1 MPLLPS
7 SLYNRHLPAL
17 TVFFGSFLLFLIQPL
32 TGRTLLPVFGGS
44 ASVWMV
50 CLAVYQT
57 LLLVGYGYAHL
68 LARANKEHASRHTKR
83 HLYLLAGSILWTLG
97 MVGLRPLLKNYFG
110 TSEDPTLEVLFCV
123 LLFVGLPYVLLSA
136 NSSLIQS
143 WVSRREDVGHGTR
156 DMGSGEPPT
165 SHVPRRTSD
174 VYRLY
179 AISNFGSFCGLLIYP
194 FLLEP
199 FVPLTWQWLG
209 FALCLAGY
217 VALLAKLA
225 KATGEEKCANAK
237 ICECANEEIEQQPST
252 TTPAFAHSRIRA
264 FPHSRIPEV
273 LWLLLPA
280 TSSFLLN
287 AITVYLSID
296 VTPMPFVWVALLSAF
311 LLSYV
316 IGFSSWTFCCRWL
329 WSLGAVIALIG
340 AAYARGMWGT
350 GSFIP
355 NASAGL
361 ALLLIVGSLLH
372 GWLYETRPEASN
384 LTRYYLFISA
394 GGALGGLTSSFLAPV
409 LFTQVWEYP
418 LILALCAG
426 LVAWRTV
433 PRYRLPVAFLCMV
446 LWLVLAHYTQRRTE
460 SKTLYRSRNFYGCL
474 AVTQTYYQD
483 GTRMTPLHFLWYGQT
498 THGMQLMS
506 QDQQHIPTSY
516 FGATGGGI
524 AFNAHLKYQ
533 QGLPMKVGIVGLGAG
548 TLATYGRPGD
558 IYRFYE
564 INTQVIDVATN
575 VNLFTYL
582 PSTAATIDLVLGD
595 ARRMLERERANH
607 QFNPKQDPLYDLLV
621 IDAYNGDAVP
631 YHLTTREAF
640 QLYFDRIAP
649 DGMLAV
655 HISNWHIDLLP
666 VCKSVASDLGVCAYG
681 SIGYMDSNVTI
692 GAIWVFMTR
701 QPNSYRYPNR
711 PEKIRD
717 VNWSEVRNIRTLTDE
732 RGSLM
737 TLLR

>member
-1 MPLLPS
+1 LRGHSVS
-7 SLYNRHLPAL
+7 S
-17 TVFFGSFLLFLIQPL
+17 
-32 TGRTLLPVFGGS
+32 
-44 ASVWMV
+44 V
-50 CLAVYQT
+50 CV
-57 LLLVGYGYAHL
+57 
-68 LARANKEHASRHTKR
+68 
-83 HLYLLAGSILWTLG
+83 
-97 MVGLRPLLKNYFG
+97 PLLKNYFG
-110 TSEDPTLEVLFCV
+110 VSEDPTLEVLFCV

-136 NSSLIQS
+136 NSSLVQS
-143 WVSRREDVGHGTR
+143 WVSQENKA
-156 DMGSGEPPT
+156 MG
-165 SHVPRRTSD
+165 SD

-225 KATGEEKCANAK
+225 KGTGEEKCANAK
-237 ICECANEEIEQQPST
+237 ICECANEEKTQQPSP
-252 TTPAFAHSRIRA
+252 TTPAFPHSRIPAFAHSRIPAFPHSRIRAFPHSRIRAFPHSRIRA
-264 FPHSRIPEV
+264 FPHSRIPAF

-316 IGFSSWTFCCRWL
+316 IGFSSWPLHLQWL
-329 WSLGAVIALIG
+329 WGLSAAIALVG
-340 AAYARGMWGT
+340 AAYARGIWGT

-355 NASAGL
+355 NASAGI
-361 ALLLIVGSLLH
+361 ALLLIVGSILH
-372 GWLYETRPEASN
+372 GWLYETRPGADH

-394 GGALGGLTSSFLAPV
+394 GGALGGLTSAFLAPLV
-409 LFTQVWEYP
+409 FKQVWEYP

-426 LVAWRTV
+426 LVAWRCL
-433 PRYRLPVAFLCMV
+433 RHYRLPLACISMVA
-446 LWLVLAHYTQRRTE
+446 WLVLAHYTQR
-460 SKTLYRSRNFYGCL
+460 KTDSHLLYRSRNFYGCL
-474 AVTQTYYQD
+474 AVTQQYYRD
-483 GTRMTPLHFLWYGQT
+483 EARSTPVNYLWYGQT
-498 THGMQLMS
+498 THGMQVMS
-506 QDQQHIPTSY
+506 PDQQHVPTSY

-524 AFNAHLKYQ
+524 AFNAHPKYQ
-533 QGLPMKVGIVGLGAG
+533 QGVPMTVGIVGLGAG

-558 IYRFYE
+558 LFRFYE

-575 VNLFTYL
+575 TSLFTFL
-582 PSTAATIDLVLGD
+582 PITAATVDLVLGD
-595 ARRMLERERANH
+595 ARRMLERERASH
-607 QFNPKQDPLYDLLV
+607 QSNPKQDPPYDLLV

-640 QLYFDRIAP
+640 QLYFDRLAP
-649 DGMLAV
+649 EGMLAV

-681 SIGYMDSNVTI
+681 SIGYSDTPVTS
-692 GAIWVFMTR
+692 GSIWVFMTR
-701 QPNSYRYPNR
+701 QPNSYHYPGR
-711 PEKIRD
+711 PERIKDVEWAKVRD
-717 VNWSEVRNIRTLTDE
+717 IRTLTDE